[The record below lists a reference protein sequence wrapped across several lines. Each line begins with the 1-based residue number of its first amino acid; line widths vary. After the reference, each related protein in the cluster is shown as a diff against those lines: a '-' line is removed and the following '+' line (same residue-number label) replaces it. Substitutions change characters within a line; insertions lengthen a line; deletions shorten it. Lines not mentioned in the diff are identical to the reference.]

1 MMIIRNVCS
10 FPEGIFLILST
21 KVIVSSLYIVHKLNT
36 YQGGHVS
43 LSLCLKSDILKFP
56 VIRHL
61 LFRFFKRCYIATAS
75 VTTLC
80 ATCLP
85 VALTSVVKTV
95 ESWNHARN
103 LANTLEGGRNR
114 PCPYS
119 SSSKTRVFLIFSNF
133 ILHKLLFKQ
142 YFYFFLFA
150 PLEIISHKNCC

>member
-1 MMIIRNVCS
+1 MCIGQCVSTVVVVVVVVAAYIIVSKYMMIIRNVCS

-95 ESWNHARN
+95 ES
-103 LANTLEGGRNR
+103 
-114 PCPYS
+114 
-119 SSSKTRVFLIFSNF
+119 
-133 ILHKLLFKQ
+133 
-142 YFYFFLFA
+142 
-150 PLEIISHKNCC
+150 